1 MDIIMQLISKKI
13 GLFITLFLVGFSTNA
28 NLITNGDFSTCDYS
42 DWKTTTDGGA
52 GLASDFLIE
61 NNGTSCSAEM
71 QVDHFSPSGDPFGA
85 PINNAWLNNTLSQSL
100 DFTGA
105 LTSTWLLSIDFSV
118 DSELTSADS
127 SFIAD
132 NFFFG
137 LIGADGKYRNE
148 NFAEQ
153 FLLDSTEIDGAFSDI
168 LTYELDNTF
177 TNISGFFLD
186 LQLNVGADSFGF
198 TDAYGSSLFVN
209 NVSLVEKL
217 ANSVPV
223 PEPTSL
229 AIFALGLAGLAA
241 RKQHNK

>member
-1 MDIIMQLISKKI
+1 
-13 GLFITLFLVGFSTNA
+13 
-28 NLITNGDFSTCDYS
+28 
-42 DWKTTTDGGA
+42 
-52 GLASDFLIE
+52 
-61 NNGTSCSAEM
+61 M

-118 DSELTSADS
+118 ESELTSADS

-137 LIGADGKYRNE
+137 LIGADGKYRDE

-177 TNISGFFLD
+177 TNMSGFFLD
-186 LQLNVGADSFGF
+186 LQLNVGADSFGW
-198 TDAYGSSLFVN
+198 TDAYGSSLFIN
-209 NVSLVEKL
+209 NVSLVENL
-217 ANSVPV
+217 ANTVPV
-223 PEPTSL
+223 PEPTNL
-229 AIFALGLAGLAA
+229 VIFALGLAGLAA

>member
-1 MDIIMQLISKKI
+1 MKTLKIVALLIASLVVQATHAGIIS
-13 GLFITLFLVGFSTNA
+13 
-28 NLITNGDFSTCDYS
+28 NGDFSTCDYS
-42 DWKTTTDGGA
+42 GWETTTDGGA

-118 DSELTSADS
+118 ESELTSADS

-137 LIGADGKYRNE
+137 LIGADGKYRDE

-177 TNISGFFLD
+177 TNMSGFFLD
-186 LQLNVGADSFGF
+186 LQLNVGADSFGW
-198 TDAYGSSLFVN
+198 TDAYGSSLFIN
-209 NVSLVEKL
+209 NVSLVENL
-217 ANSVPV
+217 ANTVPV
-223 PEPTSL
+223 PEPTNL
-229 AIFALGLAGLAA
+229 VIFALGLAGLAA